1 MMGGGDKRSPQP
13 LVKSLT
19 FLLTQT
25 RDEPVLA
32 G

>member
-1 MMGGGDKRSPQP
+1 MGGIKEAPQP